1 VLKLKDKNKTKHRY
15 RKKNGMDKGI
25 SIVEALISVAIIGF
39 VVISILAAIS
49 QQQATTKQTADK
61 NVAIL
66 LAELRMEELFKFPSR
81 QLGIE
86 EYTDYVVYKG
96 NGFEVYDEGQG
107 DPRVE
112 KQFRRTT
119 KITKDLLQ
127 QVATIRVEVEYGAI
141 FMDTSGSHLRYP
153 SKVVLTSRRTI
164 K

>member
-1 VLKLKDKNKTKHRY
+1 
-15 RKKNGMDKGI
+15 MDKGI

-61 NVAIL
+61 SVAVL

-81 QLGIE
+81 QLAIE

-96 NGFEVYDEGQG
+96 HGFEVYDESQG

-127 QVATIRVEVEYGAI
+127 QVATIRVEVDYGAV
-141 FMDTSGSHLRYP
+141 FMDSSGSKMRYP
-153 SKVVLTSRRTI
+153 SKVVLVSRRTI

>member
-1 VLKLKDKNKTKHRY
+1 MKNKNKTKHRY
-15 RKKNGMDKGI
+15 KKKNGMDKGT
-25 SIVEALISVAIIGF
+25 SIVEALISIAIIGF

-49 QQQATTKQTADK
+49 QQQATTKQTTDK
-61 NVAIL
+61 NVAVL
-66 LAELRMEELFKFPSR
+66 LAELRMEELFKFQSR

-86 EYTDYVVYKG
+86 EYTDYVIFKG
-96 NGFEVYDEGQG
+96 HGFEVYDETQG

-127 QVATIRVEVEYGAI
+127 QLATIRVEVEYGAV
-141 FMDTSGSHLRYP
+141 FTDTSGSELKYP
-153 SKVVLTSRRTI
+153 SRVVLTSRRSL

>member
-15 RKKNGMDKGI
+15 GKTNGRDKGT
-25 SIVEALISVAIIGF
+25 SIIEALISVAIIGF

-49 QQQATTKQTADK
+49 QQQATTKQTTDK

-81 QLGIE
+81 QLAIE
-86 EYTDYVVYKG
+86 EYIDYIVFKG
-96 NGFEVYDEGQG
+96 QGFEVYDQGQG

-141 FMDTSGSHLRYP
+141 FMDSSGSELKYP
-153 SKVVLTSRRTI
+153 SRIALTSRRTT

>member
-1 VLKLKDKNKTKHRY
+1 MKDKNKTKHRY
-15 RKKNGMDKGI
+15 VKKNDMNKGT

-49 QQQATTKQTADK
+49 QQQATTKQTTDK
-61 NVAIL
+61 NVAVL
-66 LAELRMEELFKFPSR
+66 LAEMRMEELFKFPSR
-81 QLGIE
+81 QLSIE
-86 EYTDYVVYKG
+86 EYTDYIIFKG
-96 NGFEVYDEGQG
+96 NGFEVYDQGQG

-141 FMDTSGSHLRYP
+141 FMDSSGSELKYP
-153 SKVVLTSRRTI
+153 SRIVLTSRRTT

>member
-1 VLKLKDKNKTKHRY
+1 MKDKNKTKHRNK
-15 RKKNGMDKGI
+15 KKNGMNKGT
-25 SIVEALISVAIIGF
+25 SIIEALISVAIIGF

-49 QQQATTKQTADK
+49 QQQATTKQTTDK
-61 NVAIL
+61 NMAVL

-81 QLGIE
+81 QLAIE
-86 EYTDYVVYKG
+86 EYIDYIIFKG
-96 NGFEVYDEGQG
+96 HGFEVYDESLG

-127 QVATIRVEVEYGAI
+127 QVATIRVEVEYGAV
-141 FMDTSGSHLRYP
+141 FMDSAGSQLRYP
-153 SKVVLTSRRTI
+153 SKIVLTSRRTI

>member
-1 VLKLKDKNKTKHRY
+1 MKDKNKTKHRH
-15 RKKNGMDKGI
+15 RKKNGMNKGI
-25 SIVEALISVAIIGF
+25 SIIEALISVAIIGF

-61 NVAIL
+61 SVAVL

-96 NGFEVYDEGQG
+96 HGFEVYDESQG

-127 QVATIRVEVEYGAI
+127 QVATIRVEVDYGAV
-141 FMDTSGSHLRYP
+141 FLDSSGSKMRYP
-153 SKVVLTSRRTI
+153 SKVVLVSRRTI